1 MNIVR
6 RFSLLLLVL
15 LYSKPSV
22 GCQDNDEMIAEFAA
36 RRGYEGVT
44 GCSDVSRACSLQNK
58 VGERL
63 REVCC
68 ETCKDYGVVESI
80 YPPNDGETVQVFLLS
95 GQSECV
101 GSADPDDVNS
111 DPKYSE
117 LHGDIDG
124 VWFAGYSGRVGSVD
138 SFFVQPMKADV
149 GDRFGPEVS
158 FGERYHNITGERVLI
173 LKYCRGGT
181 NVHTHWNPT
190 TADNTW
196 DTEDD
201 NGTAQWMSDNAGLD
215 FQSKNSLF
223 KNMVYTIRRFTE
235 AFDDQGLFFEWK
247 GIIWV
252 HGNGDS
258 REGDPIWKTFGEN
271 TAQLWDALRDTIG
284 VSVPIIDQGSSTKSQ
299 LKSGKEYATLIV
311 GQAKNIEWARSA
323 NDEDASDCVVGP
335 GNPCLG
341 ENNTYINPDF
351 YNYYGFDPQVPED
364 LKPPGSTNKTFRW
377 WKNFPYDMHS
387 AYEGMILKGRTLANH
402 FVLEFTEYDL
412 PSDFA
417 ESDPALKFPWLT
429 CEAGTSPG
437 EDNYCWIDHRDE
449 DLMIDL
455 HDESMSLKGSV
466 KSISFEE
473 DESIPFIF
481 EEDESIPL
489 DSSAS
494 AMSCLVYIGS
504 ALYAVF
510 GTFL

>member
-1 MNIVR
+1 MLTSYALN
-6 RFSLLLLVL
+6 
-15 LYSKPSV
+15 LY
-22 GCQDNDEMIAEFAA
+22 
-36 RRGYEGVT
+36 
-44 GCSDVSRACSLQNK
+44 
-58 VGERL
+58 
-63 REVCC
+63 
-68 ETCKDYGVVESI
+68 
-80 YPPNDGETVQVFLLS
+80 LS
-95 GQSECV
+95 TT
-101 GSADPDDVNS
+101 ADPDDVNS
-111 DPKYSE
+111 NPKYSE

-149 GDRFGPEVS
+149 AGNRFGPEVS

-190 TADNTW
+190 TAENTW
-196 DTEDD
+196 DTNKDD
-201 NGTAQWMSDNAGLD
+201 GTAQWMSDNAVD

-235 AFDDQGLFFEWK
+235 AFDAENLSFEWK

-252 HGNGDS
+252 QGDGDS
-258 REGDPIWKTFGEN
+258 KEGDPIWKTFGEN

-299 LKSGKEYATLIV
+299 LKSGKEYATQIV
-311 GQAKNIEWARSA
+311 GQAKNVEWARSA

-341 ENNTYINPDF
+341 ENNTYVNPDF
-351 YNYYGFDPQVPED
+351 YNYYGFDPQVPDE
-364 LKPPGSTNKTFRW
+364 LKPPGSTNKTFHW

-402 FVLEFTEYDL
+402 FVLEFTDGIDL
-412 PSDFA
+412 PSEFA
-417 ESDPALKFPWLT
+417 DEDPALKFPWLA

-437 EDNYCWIDHRDE
+437 EDNYCWLDQRDE

-455 HDESMSLKGSV
+455 CDKSMSIDEGVAKSMSLKGSV

-473 DESIPFIF
+473 DESIP
-481 EEDESIPL
+481 L

-494 AMSCLVYIGS
+494 AMSFFVCIGS
-504 ALYAVF
+504 ALYTVF
-510 GTFL
+510 GTLL